1 MTKELLRETYK
12 EKRKE
17 LSPGELNARSVSIV
31 ELALSSFQMEGKLV
45 SLFLPIERQKEIN
58 TYSLWEKITGFGS
71 QVAVPVMNAQKGDL
85 KHILLLNH
93 SQLAVNEFGVPEP
106 QNGKVIAAHKIDV
119 VFVPLL
125 CFDEH
130 GHRVGYGGGY
140 YDRFLK
146 KCNPQCK
153 FIGLSVFPPV
163 NKIDD
168 ILSSDIKL
176 DACITPDKVYRF

>member
-1 MTKELLRETYK
+1 MNKQELRELYK
-12 EKRKE
+12 EKRKG
-17 LSPGELNARSVSIV
+17 LSPGELGSYSSAIV
-31 ELALSSFQMEGKLV
+31 ELALSTFQMEQKVV

-58 TYSLWEKITGFGS
+58 TYSMWEKITGFGS

-85 KHILLLNH
+85 KHILLLSH
-93 SQLAVNEFGVPEP
+93 GQLAVNEIGVPEP
-106 QNGKVIAAHKIDV
+106 QHGKVIAAHKIDV

-125 CFDEH
+125 CFDTN
-130 GHRVGYGGGY
+130 GHRVGYGGGF

-163 NKIDD
+163 DKIDD
-168 ILSSDIKL
+168 ILHSDIKL
-176 DACITPDKVYRF
+176 HVVITPEKVYRF

>member
-1 MTKELLRETYK
+1 MTKKELREIFK
-12 EKRKE
+12 EKRKG
-17 LSPGELNARSVSIV
+17 LSPGELYSRSGDIV
-31 ELALSSFQMEGKLV
+31 ELALSTFQMEQKMV

-71 QVAVPVMNAQKGDL
+71 QVTVPVMNAQKGDL
-85 KHILLLNH
+85 KHILFVNQN
-93 SQLAVNEFGVPEP
+93 QLVVNDFGVPEP
-106 QNGKVIAAHKIDV
+106 ESGKVIAAHKIDV

-125 CFDEH
+125 SFDIN

-153 FIGLSVFPPV
+153 FIGLSLFPPV
-163 NKIDD
+163 EKIDD
-168 ILSSDIKL
+168 ILPTDIKL
-176 DACITPDKVYRF
+176 HACVTPEKVYRF

>member
-1 MTKELLRETYK
+1 MTKQELRSAYK
-12 EKRKE
+12 EKRKGI
-17 LSPGELNARSVSIV
+17 SPGELSSLSEQIIN
-31 ELALSSFQMEGKLV
+31 LALSTFQLEKKVV

-58 TYSLWEKITGFGS
+58 TYSLWEKIRSFEGHVAIP
-71 QVAVPVMNAQKGDL
+71 QVNEPKGDL
-85 KHILLLNH
+85 KHFLLINH
-93 SQLAVNEFGVPEP
+93 NQLKISKLGIPEP
-106 QNGKVIAAHKIDV
+106 QSGKIIAAHKIEI

-125 CFDEH
+125 CFDKN

-163 NKIDD
+163 DEITD
-168 ILSSDIKL
+168 IHSEDVKL
-176 DACITPDKVYRF
+176 HACVTPTDVYRF